1 MLSDNGTNFVSASRK
16 LRDLVSAIN
25 QDKIQRMTS
34 NKGVSWKWKP
44 PVAPHFGG
52 GFESLIK
59 STKPAIFA
67 VLGDAE
73 VNDKELGTIFIGV
86 EGLLSSRPSTAVS
99 DDPNDDRV
107 LTPNNFLIGKMGAD
121 FVPESVDT
129 LPFNPKK
136 RWRRLQELSRHVWN
150 RWMIEYLP
158 QIGSREKW
166 YFRNDNLQVVDVVV
180 GIDPGTVRRQWNV
193 GLIEQTYPGPDG
205 LVRVVVRVNGK
216 TLKQA
221 ITRIS
226 PLKIRVVEA

>member
-16 LRDLVSAIN
+16 LRDLVSGVN

-52 GFESLIK
+52 V
-59 STKPAIFA
+59 FA

-86 EGLLSSRPSTAVS
+86 ESLLRSRPLTAVS
-99 DDPNDDRV
+99 DDTNDDRV
-107 LTPNNFLIGKMGAD
+107 LTPNNFLIGKIGAD

-129 LPFNPKK
+129 VPFNPKK
-136 RWRRLQELSRHVWN
+136 RWRRLQELTRHVWN

-193 GLIEQTYPGPDG
+193 GLIEQTYSGPDG

-216 TLKQA
+216 TLK
-221 ITRIS
+221 
-226 PLKIRVVEA
+226 